1 MANAQHE
8 NNDTYRL
15 HRSRPGAVAVFNQD
29 GFLMAEYDQNTGAT
43 AWLRVVAATK
53 RESVEQRLAHQF
65 PAVVETTVAAV
76 KSRVKNSTR

>member
-15 HRSRPGAVAVFNQD
+15 YSGRPGAVTVVNQD
-29 GFLMAEYDQNTGAT
+29 GFVMAEYDQSTGAT

-53 RESVEQRLAHQF
+53 RESVEQRLAQQF
-65 PAVVETTVAAV
+65 PAVVETTVAAPR
-76 KSRVKNSTR
+76 SRAKNPKP